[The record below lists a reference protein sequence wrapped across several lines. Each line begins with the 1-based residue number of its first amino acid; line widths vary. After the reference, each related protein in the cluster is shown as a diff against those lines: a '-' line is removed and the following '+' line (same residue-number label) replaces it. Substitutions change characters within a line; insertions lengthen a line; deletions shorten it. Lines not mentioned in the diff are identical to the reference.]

1 MMRPNEESGSMGKII
16 SLAEYRRKRCLEA
29 LMLEIGLPDYCDECG
44 ENIEALL
51 LADEDAQPAEPVA
64 QPLLLHADML
74 VPARRPRKRRP
85 RKM

>member
-1 MMRPNEESGSMGKII
+1 MGEII

-44 ENIEALL
+44 EGIEALL
-51 LADEDAQPAEPVA
+51 LAEEASMPHAPSPAPLAFPAALPAQ
-64 QPLLLHADML
+64 
-74 VPARRPRKRRP
+74 ARPPRKRRP